1 MHVKKFSS
9 VTYMLFNKLYSYI
22 NIIKG
27 LKEINRMYVNTIDNI
42 MYIGMIDDLFHQ
54 FHSDTL

>member
-1 MHVKKFSS
+1 
-9 VTYMLFNKLYSYI
+9 MLFNKLYSYI

>member
-1 MHVKKFSS
+1 
-9 VTYMLFNKLYSYI
+9 MLFNKLYSYI

-54 FHSDTL
+54 LLRYSINVYYQNGITF